1 MALVGSQPAANT
13 RFTNTKDSDRKFL
26 IINII
31 TIIIII
37 INIINIDINIDID
50 IDIDKVENASA
61 TIRKLGLTLPVLP
74 IQVSHLP
81 Y

>member
-1 MALVGSQPAANT
+1 MILGQLRIRARSTTYAAL
-13 RFTNTKDSDRKFL
+13 
-26 IINII
+26 III
-31 TIIIII
+31 TIIV
-37 INIINIDINIDID
+37 INID

-81 Y
+81 HSPNSAIGVHS

>member
-1 MALVGSQPAANT
+1 MDKVENASAT
-13 RFTNTKDSDRKFL
+13 ISII

-31 TIIIII
+31 TIIN
-37 INIINIDINIDID
+37 INID

-81 Y
+81 YSPISTIGVHG

>member
-1 MALVGSQPAANT
+1 MIQERWQRQQSIELEEGEVDKVENASA
-13 RFTNTKDSDRKFL
+13 
-26 IINII
+26 
-31 TIIIII
+31 TISIII
-37 INIINIDINIDID
+37 INIININID

-81 Y
+81 LFT

>member
-1 MALVGSQPAANT
+1 MDKVENASA
-13 RFTNTKDSDRKFL
+13 
-26 IINII
+26 

-37 INIINIDINIDID
+37 INIINIININID

-74 IQVSHLP
+74 IQVSHLSHSP
-81 Y
+81 ISAIGVHS